1 MSRAAQHGL
10 LSALPSTPLPVGRAW
25 LFLVFSVFL
34 ACWTATPG
42 LAQGQDE
49 QPPLVLWHAY
59 GQAEARGL
67 VAAVE
72 AFEADTGVEVDV
84 VENAFGAYE
93 SKLENAI
100 PTGHGPDVFIDAHER
115 LVDYA
120 RGGLVHALGE
130 PGLEPRLDLHP
141 THVAALTV
149 DNTLYGLPLALKCAA
164 LYVNPQLLAVPSAEL
179 AERVDLTDLIAL
191 ARSLP
196 EDTFALAVE
205 ADNPYYAAALLHA
218 YGGRLLE
225 EDGTYA
231 FIGPAAEATL
241 GTLRDLTDLGV
252 IPEEPNGDLV
262 RQLFTSGHAAT
273 AISGPWLAPALAEAG
288 LDYAVIPLPRIDPD
302 GERMQPYVT
311 VEGAFVS
318 AEAEAPT
325 RAEALV
331 RFLASRRGALPRAT
345 VGGQIVA
352 SRSAWEDPALANDA
366 TLLAFRTAAAWG
378 RVMPTH
384 PSQQLVW
391 EPAKRALRKVLR
403 AGMPPAEALEEAHR
417 RFDQLTRPVPG
428 RRDPSFILGGLGFA
442 LLLLVLYSIRRLRD
456 ETFRAELRASRP
468 AYAWVMHAAIAVGLL
483 VVAPLAVGALTSL
496 FAGRGTDLHYAGL
509 ANYVD
514 ILSAQGGDLFGS
526 GSFYMVLLV
535 TVLWTVLNV
544 GLHVILGVSLA
555 MLLNRPSLRFRA
567 AYRVMLILPWAVP
580 NYVTALSWKGMF
592 HRQFGAINAI
602 LEGLG
607 AEPVSFFGSFA
618 TAFGANVITNVW
630 LGFPFMMVVTLGAL
644 SAIPNDLYE
653 AADVDGATRW
663 QRFKLITVPMLK
675 PMIAP
680 AVAMGAVWTFN
691 MFNVVFLVSGGE
703 PDGST
708 EILVSEAYRW
718 AFTRG
723 RLYGYAAAYAVLIF
737 GVLFLST
744 RTWGKRVDG
753 MGATS

>member
-1 MSRAAQHGL
+1 MTRAALGSARRSFL
-10 LSALPSTPLPVGRAW
+10 LSVLRPLLLASALVVAFATGASPV
-25 LFLVFSVFL
+25 
-34 ACWTATPG
+34 TAQENQQEN
-42 LAQGQDE
+42 QGTI
-49 QPPLVLWHAY
+49 VLWHAY

-67 VAAVE
+67 RAAVE
-72 AFEADTGVEVDV
+72 MFEAETGIQVDV

-115 LVDYA
+115 LTDYA
-120 RGGLVHALGE
+120 RGGLVRALGE
-130 PGLEPRLDLHP
+130 PGLVPRLDLDPRHME
-141 THVAALTV
+141 ALTV
-149 DNTLYGLPLALKCAA
+149 EGSLYGLPLALKCAA
-164 LYVNPQLLAVPSAEL
+164 LYVNPAL
-179 AERVDLTDLIAL
+179 VDAPPADLGALVAL
-191 ARSLP
+191 APTLP
-196 EDTFALAVE
+196 EGTFALAVE

-218 YGGRLLE
+218 YGGRLLDD
-225 EDGTYA
+225 DGGFA
-231 FIGPAAEATL
+231 FTGAAAEATL
-241 GTLRDLTDLGV
+241 ETLRDLTDRGV

-273 AISGPWLAPALAEAG
+273 AISGPWLAPALAEVG
-288 LDYAVIPLPRIDPD
+288 LAYTVVPLPRVSAE
-302 GERMQPYVT
+302 GARMEPYVT

-318 AEAEAPT
+318 AETEHPDLAT
-325 RAEALV
+325 QLV
-331 RFLASRRGALPRAT
+331 NFLASRAGALPRAT
-345 VGGQIVA
+345 VGGQVVA
-352 SRSAWEDPALANDA
+352 SRTAWEDPALAGDA
-366 TLLAFRTAAAWG
+366 TLLAFRTAAARG

-384 PSQQLVW
+384 PAQQLVW
-391 EPAKRALRKVLR
+391 EPSKRALRKVLR
-403 AGMPPAEALEEAHR
+403 GDVEPTAALEEAQR

-428 RRDPSFILGGLGFA
+428 PRDPTFILAGLGFA
-442 LLLLVLYSIRRLRD
+442 MLLFVLYSIRRLRD
-456 ETFRAELRASRP
+456 DTFRAELRASRP
-468 AYAWVMHAAIAVGLL
+468 AYAWVTHAAVAVGLL
-483 VVAPLAVGALTSL
+483 VIAPLVVGALTSL

-509 ANYVD
+509 ANYAD
-514 ILSAQGGDLFGS
+514 ILTAQGGELFGS
-526 GSFYMVLLV
+526 GSFYLVLLV

-544 GLHVILGVSLA
+544 GLHVIIGVALA

-567 AYRVMLILPWAVP
+567 AYRVLLILPWAVP

-592 HRQFGAINAI
+592 HRQFGAINAMLDAI
-602 LEGLG
+602 G

-644 SAIPNDLYE
+644 SAIPDDLYE
-653 AADVDGATRW
+653 AADVDGASRW
-663 QRFKLITVPMLK
+663 QRFQLITVPMLK

-744 RTWGKRVDG
+744 RSWGKRVDG